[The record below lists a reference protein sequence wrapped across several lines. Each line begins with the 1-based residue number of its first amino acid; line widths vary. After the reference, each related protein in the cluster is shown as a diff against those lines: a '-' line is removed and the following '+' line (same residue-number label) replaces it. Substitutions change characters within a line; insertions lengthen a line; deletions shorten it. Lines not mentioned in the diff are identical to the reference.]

1 MRKFTYCDSK
11 GPAPLTSTGDRMFIL
26 RNKTSKALVLLSAV
40 ALLGSACDTDEG
52 ASSDGE
58 DVLSEADAQADSPA
72 DALASKPFT
81 VDKFDKNKPLGSF
94 DAAGAP
100 DVATPLA
107 GDAVEETAAP
117 EPPVMR
123 TATFAL
129 G

>member
-1 MRKFTYCDSK
+1 
-11 GPAPLTSTGDRMFIL
+11 MFIL
-26 RNKTSKALVLLSAV
+26 RNKTSHALVLLSAV
-40 ALLGSACDTDEG
+40 ALIGFACDTDEG
-52 ASSDGE
+52 AASDGE
-58 DVLSEADAQADSPA
+58 DLLSEADAPADFPA

-81 VDKFDKNKPLGSF
+81 VDKFDKNKPLASI

-100 DVATPLA
+100 DVATPPA
-107 GDAVEETAAP
+107 GDAVEEPA